1 MPLRIRHA
9 LVITLVGAGFASFA
23 SFSQAQ
29 MGHHGSHSSHDDM
42 PAAKAA
48 AATPEVAWEEG
59 VVKKIDKA
67 AGKVSVA
74 HGDLKNGMPA
84 MTMAYK
90 VKDAVALDKLR
101 VDQKIRFATDPA
113 DGRTLARMEPV
124 NQAQP

>member
-1 MPLRIRHA
+1 MSMRIRHA
-9 LVITLVGAGFASFA
+9 LVIALVGAGFASFS

-29 MGHHGSHSSHDDM
+29 MDHGSHGM

-48 AATPEVAWEEG
+48 EATPEVAWEEG

-74 HGDLKNGMPA
+74 HGALKNGMPA

-90 VKDAVALDKLR
+90 VKDVAALDKLR
-101 VDQKIRFATDPA
+101 VDQKIRFATDSA

-124 NQAQP
+124 N